1 MDNLVIVEGMNVE
14 IFWPDMT
21 NGMGINVQ
29 EDEVKM
35 WRAVSPT
42 KRWPGFTPDC
52 FEKIVGRCA
61 AAGPGW

>member
-29 EDEVKM
+29 QDEVKM
-35 WRAVSPT
+35 WLAVSPT
-42 KRWPGFTPDC
+42 KRCWLGFTPDC

-61 AAGPGW
+61 GPGR

>member
-29 EDEVKM
+29 RDEVKM
-35 WRAVSPT
+35 WRAVSAT
-42 KRWPGFTPDC
+42 KTLWMF
-52 FEKIVGRCA
+52 
-61 AAGPGW
+61 

>member
-29 EDEVKM
+29 WDEVKM
-35 WRAVSPT
+35 WQAVSAT
-42 KRWPGFTPDC
+42 KTLWMF
-52 FEKIVGRCA
+52 
-61 AAGPGW
+61 